1 MLLFAGL
8 CYSSIRECDTLPLSL
23 HYILL
28 IKQNRLPDSV
38 IICKLSSQ
46 FSSDRHSLSVTY
58 CLMINSNLSWTLSVH
73 GMKIDAHVR
82 PFLSTISTKLSKKS
96 YVQQLLSLLDNSMVC
111 PGHPDEQFMEM
122 AKAKKGNLL
131 SRDGKVVVRVDDYSP
146 VTLNGDTYQV
156 TLRFHNCEVLVSND
170 KCPKCVSY
178 RSTLRK
184 MRHRWSKQKSLT
196 PTCRQS
202 SRSKIN
208 IRFLN
213 TPKKKKK
220 KGSEIEN
227 CHSCASKWC

>member
-1 MLLFAGL
+1 MFMCVFAK
-8 CYSSIRECDTLPLSL
+8 YNF
-23 HYILL
+23 Y
-28 IKQNRLPDSV
+28 N
-38 IICKLSSQ
+38 
-46 FSSDRHSLSVTY
+46 
-58 CLMINSNLSWTLSVH
+58 
-73 GMKIDAHVR
+73 
-82 PFLSTISTKLSKKS
+82 LSKKS

-146 VTLNGDTYQV
+146 VMLNGDTYQA
-156 TLRFHNCEVLVSND
+156 TLRFHNCEVLVSNG

-196 PTCRQS
+196 PTRCQS
-202 SRSKIN
+202 LRSKIN

-220 KGSEIEN
+220 VQRLKIAAAVQANGVELEPDM
-227 CHSCASKWC
+227 HSDLRGIMNEMTNKVHNEHPDGFRRIFGTNSLQPWKSIIISSCDGIQP